1 EFPKAKDIVEPERLI
16 GQRIEYTR
24 VGQAHILPDLDV
36 SPGKIEP
43 AEAAGAD
50 HEGRVVELAA
60 AVEESARAQVVLAE
74 CTVLVV
80 GIVIER
86 YPGIGPGEV
95 PLLPPASSYG
105 DIVPVGHVFRDPEAV
120 DVLRL

>member
-1 EFPKAKDIVEPERLI
+1 
-16 GQRIEYTR
+16 
-24 VGQAHILPDLDV
+24 
-36 SPGKIEP
+36 
-43 AEAAGAD
+43 
-50 HEGRVVELAA
+50 VVELAA

-120 DVLRL
+120 DVLRLDKLLPEKGHLGEHRLLAVIYRVKLLLE